1 MKKLIIILAMSLPLP
16 SKAMNNVECMT
27 SAMYHEARGE
37 GEQGM
42 IAVAH
47 AILNRSRKSHL
58 SVCQTLRKR
67 GQFSFVK
74 RGNIRPVSQA
84 YVLLALKA
92 IRGYNRGIDSSKG
105 ATFFVLHKCKPE
117 WLKRMKRTVRV
128 GQHSFYKEK

>member
-1 MKKLIIILAMSLPLP
+1 MKRLIIIVAMALPLP
-16 SKAMNNVECMT
+16 SKAMSTVECMA

-47 AILNRSRKSHL
+47 TILNRSRKSHL

-74 RGNIRPVSQA
+74 RG
-84 YVLLALKA
+84 VLPHAPREYTILALKA
-92 IRGYNRGIDSSKG
+92 ISGYNRGMDSSKG
-105 ATFFVLHKCKPE
+105 ATFFLLHKCKPK
-117 WLKRMKRTVRV
+117 WLKGVKITVRL
-128 GQHSFYKEK
+128 GSHNFFKEK